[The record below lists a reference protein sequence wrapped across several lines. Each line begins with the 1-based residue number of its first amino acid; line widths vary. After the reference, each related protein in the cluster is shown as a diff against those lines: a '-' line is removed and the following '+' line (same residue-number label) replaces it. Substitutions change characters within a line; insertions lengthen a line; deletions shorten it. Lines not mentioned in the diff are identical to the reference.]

1 MRKSAVSDDV
11 TLCQTCRN
19 VPVTEFLS
27 LGAQPAC
34 EFPEDHEVAESER
47 TWPLDLG
54 FCSQCSLV
62 QLMEPVSERI
72 LFSGEYHHLAGLTKG
87 FREHLKTL
95 ADELAAQQD
104 PDPRCRRVIEIG
116 SNDGSLL
123 DALAERGFDVLGVD
137 PCGSVSPNG
146 SPVVTEY
153 FGSKVAQR
161 LMSDHRPA
169 NMVVATNVFAHVT
182 NLHDVLDGLCTIMEP
197 DGMFVSESHYLPELL
212 RSLQYD
218 FAYHEHSR
226 YYSLTALQY
235 VLEMHGLEV
244 FHVEIVDT
252 HGGSIRVYAGFQ
264 GAHEV
269 RESVTELRRE
279 EDAQKLTDE
288 ATYREFAARVKD
300 HRVRFRHLLKELASD
315 GSRIAGA
322 SCPAR
327 AVTLLNYCSLGPA
340 DIDFVSEISPLK
352 IGRLF
357 PGVHLPVISQ
367 EELCGPEQPDYVVL
381 FSWHILEELSS
392 RLREEGFRGKFIV
405 PLPEPRVLTEA

>member
-1 MRKSAVSDDV
+1 MGNDI
-11 TLCQTCRN
+11 TLCQTCRD
-19 VPVTEFLS
+19 VPVTKFLS

-34 EFPEDHEVAESER
+34 NFPENYEETETER

-54 FCSQCSLV
+54 FCSRCSLV
-62 QLMEPVSERI
+62 QLMKPVSERI
-72 LFSGEYHHLAGLTKG
+72 LFSGDYHHLAGLTKG
-87 FREHLKTL
+87 FREHLREL

-104 PDPRCRRVIEIG
+104 PDPRRRRVIEIG

-146 SPVVTEY
+146 SAVVTEY
-153 FGSKVAQR
+153 FGSKVAKQ
-161 LMSDHRPA
+161 LMSSSRSA
-169 NMVVATNVFAHVT
+169 NIVVATNTFAHVT
-182 NLHDVLDGLCTIMEP
+182 DLHDFLDGLCTILKA

-218 FAYHEHSR
+218 FVYHEHSR
-226 YYSLTALQY
+226 YYSLTALQH
-235 VLEMHGLEV
+235 VFGLHGLEV
-244 FHVEIVDT
+244 FHIERIDT

-269 RESVTELRRE
+269 HESVAELRRE

-288 ATYREFAARVKD
+288 ATYQEFAARVED
-300 HRVRFRHLLKELASD
+300 HRDRFRHLVKELSSD
-315 GSRIAGA
+315 GSRIAGS

-340 DIDFVSEISPLK
+340 DIEFVSEISPLK

-357 PGVHLPVISQ
+357 PGVHIPVVSQ
-367 EELCGPEQPDYVVL
+367 EELCGPEQPDYAVL
-381 FSWHILEELSS
+381 FSWHILDELSS

-405 PLPEPRVLTEA
+405 PLPEPHVLSEP